1 MYQRNNILWIGN
13 NSTSFRFKND
23 FDLKKKIMNT
33 KSLITSLFLLLVSF
47 NLKAQDEPPVQ
58 LHVESI
64 SPTPGGKGIYV
75 NGEGIGIHVD
85 SLAFGVYSSNADFT
99 GIYSDRSGG
108 NGIISAN
115 SNFHNFQSIEAGQ
128 DGFRSGSASNYGH
141 SSFYSGNS
149 GFYTL
154 GAGVHGF
161 HSESSNSVGFYT
173 NLSNSYGFRSDNSGQ
188 TAFLA
193 VDAEGNGFQS
203 NNAETSGFY
212 SIGSGGSGF
221 RSINAGSHGFSSQNA
236 TGNGLR
242 VTSSQGDG
250 VSVTDAQTRA
260 AFFTNRSF
268 SASPAVYI
276 AHGNNTRTDLL
287 LGGTGRINA
296 QRSIV
301 MRIDED
307 DNENSSFIIRNGD
320 NLDVMQVSE
329 NGNLTLAGNISKG
342 GGTFKI
348 DHPLHPTEKYLYHS
362 FVESPDMMNIYN
374 GNIETDQEGYAEVA
388 LPSYFEALNME
399 FRYQLTSI
407 GTFGQVII
415 KEEIE
420 NGRFMI
426 QSETPKT
433 KVSWQVTGIRKD
445 NYAEANRVQVEVDK
459 EPEAI
464 GTYLHP
470 EVWINHSKTKT
481 STIGTSG
488 NNFR

>member
-1 MYQRNNILWIGN
+1 MKTI
-13 NSTSFRFKND
+13 
-23 FDLKKKIMNT
+23 
-33 KSLITSLFLLLVSF
+33 SLIRTFFLLLVSI
-47 NLKAQDEPPVQ
+47 NLNAQDEPPVQ

-85 SLAFGVYSSNADFT
+85 SLTFGIYSSNADFT
-99 GIYSDRSGG
+99 GIYSEGSGG

-115 SNFHNFQSIEAGQ
+115 SNFHNFLSIESGQ
-128 DGFRSGSASNYGH
+128 DGFRSSSASSYGH
-141 SSFYSGNS
+141 SSFNSGNS
-149 GFYTL
+149 GFYAIS
-154 GAGVHGF
+154 AGVHGF
-161 HSESSNSVGFYT
+161 HSVSSNSVGFYS

-193 VDAEGNGFQS
+193 VGAEGNGFQS
-203 NNAETSGFY
+203 DNAETSGFY
-212 SIGSGGSGF
+212 SNGSGGSGF
-221 RSINAGSHGFSSQNA
+221 RSINSGSHGFSSQNA
-236 TGNGLR
+236 NGNGLR
-242 VTSSQGDG
+242 IASSQADG

-260 AFFTNRSF
+260 AFFKNRSF

-276 AHGNNTRTDLL
+276 EHGNNARTDLL

-307 DNENSSFIIRNGD
+307 DNENSSFIVRNGD
-320 NLDVMQVSE
+320 NVDVMQLSE
-329 NGNLTLAGNISKG
+329 TGNLTLAGNISKG

-348 DHPLHPTEKYLYHS
+348 DHPLHPTEQYLYHS

-374 GNIETDQEGYAEVA
+374 GNIETDQDGYAEVT

-415 KEEIE
+415 KEEIT
-420 NGRFMI
+420 NGRFLI

-481 STIGTSG
+481 SNVGTAFSDK
-488 NNFR
+488 R